1 MSDKTNEEKL
11 RILQERLTT
20 IKQKQIS
27 KQEARME
34 QSKPISP
41 VFEEDLV
48 SQENEISEKKE
59 KGGNSFWKITFGLI
73 FLSFTCVFGYYFN
86 NNDFKMES
94 TIENIKKDFETISN
108 KALSLFGD
116 EEDDDK
122 KKKKKKKR
130 KKEKTNN
137 DKDVIYNKSE
147 FNVNGEKG
155 FIVLLNSYTEK
166 SVAKAEV
173 QKNKIKGYDNCGFIF
188 LPGVS
193 DSEQEIYQTFMGPF
207 SNIKEANQWKNSS
220 KSIKNSGIII
230 ELQ

>member
-20 IKQKQIS
+20 IKQKQIA

-59 KGGNSFWKITFGLI
+59 KGRNSFWKITFVLI
-73 FLSFTCVFGYYFN
+73 LLSFTCVFGYYLN
-86 NNDFKMES
+86 NNDFKMDP
-94 TIENIKKDFETISN
+94 TIDNIKKDFETISD
-108 KALSLFGD
+108 KVVSLFLG
-116 EEDDDK
+116 EEDE
-122 KKKKKKKR
+122 KKKKKKR
-130 KKEKTNN
+130 KKGKTNN

-155 FIVLLNSYTEK
+155 FIVLLNSYTEQ

-173 QKNKIKGYDNCGFIF
+173 QDNKIKGYDNCGFIF

-193 DSEQEIYQTFMGPF
+193 DSEQEIYQTFVGPF
-207 SNIKEANQWKNSS
+207 SNIEEANQWKNSS
-220 KSIKNSGIII
+220 KSI
-230 ELQ
+230 LL

>member
-20 IKQKQIS
+20 IKQKQIA

-59 KGGNSFWKITFGLI
+59 KGRNSFWKITFVLI
-73 FLSFTCVFGYYFN
+73 LLSFTCVFGYYLN
-86 NNDFKMES
+86 NNDFKMDP
-94 TIENIKKDFETISN
+94 TIDNIKKDFETISD
-108 KALSLFGD
+108 KVVSLFLG
-116 EEDDDK
+116 EEDE
-122 KKKKKKKR
+122 KKKKKKR
-130 KKEKTNN
+130 KKGKTNN

-155 FIVLLNSYTEK
+155 FIVLLNSYTEQ

-173 QKNKIKGYDNCGFIF
+173 QDNKIKGYDNCGFIF

-193 DSEQEIYQTFMGPF
+193 DSEQEIYQTFVGPF
-207 SNIKEANQWKNSS
+207 SNIEEANQWKNSS
-220 KSIKNSGIII
+220 KSIKDSGIII

>member
-20 IKQKQIS
+20 IKQKQIA

-59 KGGNSFWKITFGLI
+59 KGRNSFWKITFVLI
-73 FLSFTCVFGYYFN
+73 LLSFTCVFGYYLN
-86 NNDFKMES
+86 NNDFKMDP
-94 TIENIKKDFETISN
+94 TIDNIKKDFETISD
-108 KALSLFGD
+108 KVVSLFLG
-116 EEDDDK
+116 EEDE
-122 KKKKKKKR
+122 KKKKKKR
-130 KKEKTNN
+130 KKGKTNN

-155 FIVLLNSYTEK
+155 FIVLLNSYTEQ

-173 QKNKIKGYDNCGFIF
+173 QDNKIKGYDNCGFIF

-193 DSEQEIYQTFMGPF
+193 DSEQEIYQTFVGPF
-207 SNIKEANQWKNSS
+207 SNIEEANQWKNSS
-220 KSIKNSGIII
+220 KSINDSGIII